1 MNQYYKQALQNAQ
14 ETGDKQGEPNALG
27 NLGNIHDDLGEYH
40 LAIEYYETSFDMSR
54 VEGDTLKEGITL
66 WDMSICHF
74 NLGNKTKAI
83 ALAEKLLKI
92 REAM

>member
-40 LAIEYYETSFDMSR
+40 LP
-54 VEGDTLKEGITL
+54 LNITKHH
-66 WDMSICHF
+66 SI
-74 NLGNKTKAI
+74 
-83 ALAEKLLKI
+83 
-92 REAM
+92 